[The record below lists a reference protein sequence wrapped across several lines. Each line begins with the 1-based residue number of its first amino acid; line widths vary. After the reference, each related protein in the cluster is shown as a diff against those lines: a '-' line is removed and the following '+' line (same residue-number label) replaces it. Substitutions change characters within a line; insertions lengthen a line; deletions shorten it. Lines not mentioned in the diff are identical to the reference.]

1 MALVSTIEVEYGDF
15 NGCCWFSAT
24 VVYCCTTYI
33 LWLIG
38 SALHWYIAVQVTYCD
53 LLVFSFH
60 LSIAV
65 SKKKCQYGVFGI
77 KKKCI

>member
-53 LLVFSFH
+53 LLVFF
-60 LSIAV
+60 SIYLLQFPRKMSTWRV
-65 SKKKCQYGVFGI
+65 WN
-77 KKKCI
+77 